1 MLFEESKGLLCRE
14 VDSFLS
20 CIVSDVTLEAY
31 SSSIAIVKNYPSRTI
46 KHSFPKQQQEQ
57 HQGQNQQLI
66 TSGPEA
72 MIFFDERVGSTGWEP
87 GFQR

>member
-20 CIVSDVTLEAY
+20 CIVSNVTLESY
-31 SSSIAIVKNYPSRTI
+31 SSSIAIVKNYLSHTI
-46 KHSFPKQQQEQ
+46 KHSFPKQQQYL
-57 HQGQNQQLI
+57 GQNQQLI

-87 GFQR
+87 GFQ